1 MGIEL
6 IILQF
11 MFQFPYRR
19 YTPSLVKISLV
30 VSEKMKMLKCCS
42 RAKDENGSQL
52 NKSPE
57 SLGCHKN
64 QCFVSYNIYN

>member
-19 YTPSLVKISLV
+19 YTPNLVKISLV
-30 VSEKMKMLKCCS
+30 VSEKMKMLKC
-42 RAKDENGSQL
+42 
-52 NKSPE
+52 
-57 SLGCHKN
+57 
-64 QCFVSYNIYN
+64 